1 MRARLRCDVGGRLA
15 VEVSLRAGH
24 LEGVRWDCLQLRGVD
39 ASLPVG
45 WRCCRRH
52 SDMARCAATAVAGV
66 EPGPSRWPRFGRSRA
81 RAGISASG
89 SQAPRG
95 RRRCPVPHRRVV
107 VAGGGPRPQTSR
119 RVAGHGHRHWIAIW
133 LPRRCAT
140 PRQSAQPAVP
150 PIAERRDG
158 ARCDTSGEADKNA
171 AGRASRPLERD
182 PLDEPSA
189 DGRES
194 TRKWFWTDSRR
205 AAAEALQAGVASS
218 AGEPLKHFSIE
229 SDRCLRSVRRHGR
242 KYAASEFTIEFQAP
256 KSLFRASFGHLEP
269 DRGVYG
275 QVSAERG
282 GENGA
287 KCRDRL
293 LESICRLGDRRRPR
307 PVK

>member
-1 MRARLRCDVGGRLA
+1 
-15 VEVSLRAGH
+15 
-24 LEGVRWDCLQLRGVD
+24 
-39 ASLPVG
+39 
-45 WRCCRRH
+45 
-52 SDMARCAATAVAGV
+52 MARCAATGGRGGAWSLAVAAVWAEPHESGHLGV
-66 EPGPSRWPRFGRSRA
+66 GVAGPS
-81 RAGISASG
+81 
-89 SQAPRG
+89 G

-107 VAGGGPRPQTSR
+107 VAGPGPRPQTLR
-119 RVAGHGHRHWIAIW
+119 RVAGHGHRHRIAIW

-158 ARCDTSGEADKNA
+158 ARCDTTREADKNA
-171 AGRASRPLERD
+171 ARRASRPLERD
-182 PLDEPSA
+182 PLDEPPA

-194 TRKWFWTDSRR
+194 TRKWFRTDSRR
-205 AAAEALQAGVASS
+205 AAAEALQAGVASP

-229 SDRCLRSVRRHGR
+229 SDRCLRSARRHGR

-275 QVSAERG
+275 QVLAERG

-293 LESICRLGDRRRPR
+293 FESICRLGDRRRPR

>member
-39 ASLPVG
+39 ASLLVG

-52 SDMARCAATAVAGV
+52 SDMARCAATGGRGGAWSLAVAAVWAEPHESGHLGV
-66 EPGPSRWPRFGRSRA
+66 GVAGPS
-81 RAGISASG
+81 
-89 SQAPRG
+89 G

-107 VAGGGPRPQTSR
+107 VAGPGPRPQTSR
-119 RVAGHGHRHWIAIW
+119 RVAGHGHRHRIAIW

-158 ARCDTSGEADKNA
+158 ARCDTTREADKNA
-171 AGRASRPLERD
+171 ARRASRPLERD
-182 PLDEPSA
+182 PLDEPPA

-194 TRKWFWTDSRR
+194 TRKWFRTDSRR
-205 AAAEALQAGVASS
+205 AAAEALQAGVASP

-229 SDRCLRSVRRHGR
+229 SDRCLRSARRHGR

-275 QVSAERG
+275 QVPAERG

-293 LESICRLGDRRRPR
+293 LSRFAGSETAAARGR
-307 PVK
+307 